1 MINKKELI
9 KQIIILF
16 LVIIGSAVFVR
27 VMLGGETLLDYA
39 SENNIPIHAEKTDEY
54 DTGSEEETEN
64 DTDDTETENV
74 SEKNEQNSAGN

>member
-1 MINKKELI
+1 MIDKKELI

-16 LVIIGSAVFVR
+16 LVIVGSAVLVR

-54 DTGSEEETEN
+54 DTDSEEETEN
-64 DTDDTETENV
+64 DTETENV
-74 SEKNEQNSAGN
+74 SEKNEQNSVEND